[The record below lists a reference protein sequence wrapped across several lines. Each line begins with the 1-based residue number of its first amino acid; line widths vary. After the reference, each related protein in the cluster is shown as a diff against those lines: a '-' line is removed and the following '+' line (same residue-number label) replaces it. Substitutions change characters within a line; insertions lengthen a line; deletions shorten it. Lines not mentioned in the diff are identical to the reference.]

1 MLCKRI
7 IYHKG
12 KKPLFSYSD
21 FAIQSS
27 IPLLDIKAYFDEL
40 GAKEISCLNFTYFGL
55 EIKVTEG
62 CNNALKAL
70 NVPQNTI
77 RAYGDS
83 GLAEKFLT
91 DFRFRFLSAG
101 G

>member
-1 MLCKRI
+1 M
-7 IYHKG
+7 
-12 KKPLFSYSD
+12 FSYSD

-40 GAKEISCLNFTYFGL
+40 GAKETSCLNFSYLGL

-62 CNNALKAL
+62 CSNILKAL

-83 GLAEKFLT
+83 ALAEKFLT
-91 DFRFRFLSAG
+91 DFRLRFLSAG